1 MPEDNRHWFSRKA
14 KKRPHSILIL
24 TGGRADLALQ
34 PPHSRNL
41 PIERLR
47 RVSKD
52 QRICSSLATLS
63 PACSR
68 LCWRSTP
75 NRSASAMCSRSGI
88 DRIQRNFAPIQKQV
102 GARFEL

>member
-1 MPEDNRHWFSRKA
+1 MLVGRRQKITNNGSVRKA
-14 KKRPHSILIL
+14 KKRPHGILIL
-24 TGGRADLALQ
+24 TGGRADRALQ

-63 PACSR
+63 PACSLSACEAHKTPESGR
-68 LCWRSTP
+68 RAFDRSRP
-75 NRSASAMCSRSGI
+75 NSTE
-88 DRIQRNFAPIQKQV
+88 F
-102 GARFEL
+102 